1 MKAGLKKSGQ
11 HTLSLGRC
19 LGDDMLFL
27 VYGFLNVSGRVLCL
41 LQRLRSLPSRM
52 GCISKDRNVMGD
64 VVQASL
70 SDESSLECWSMFLQ
84 CMFSFLVKGGM
95 SLQTPV
101 L

>member
-1 MKAGLKKSGQ
+1 M
-11 HTLSLGRC
+11 
-19 LGDDMLFL
+19 FL
-27 VYGFLNVSGRVLCL
+27 AVCCL
-41 LQRLRSLPSRM
+41 LQRLGSLPSRM
-52 GCISKDRNVMGD
+52 GCISKDTNVMGD

-101 L
+101 LWVLHPQSRRFITTDAFLHAAAD